1 MTSESMS
8 NFSREKKNNC
18 FFFSEKPEKKT
29 VLSEN
34 ELVSRAQT
42 FPGKKNTIPLHEVH
56 MKKSR
61 NSLNNF
67 SK

>member
-1 MTSESMS
+1 MASESLS
-8 NFSREKKNNC
+8 NFPREKKS
-18 FFFSEKPEKKT
+18 SEKPEKKT

-67 SK
+67 YK